1 MKPLTLA
8 ILLALPL
15 PALGHDG
22 QHAAPLPMQVSRAT
36 ERIVLPD
43 IPVTDQRGMT
53 QGFLSRYGPRGP
65 LLVSFLYTNCT
76 EVCLMTQATLSDL
89 DRDLAGPGAPP
100 LTILSITVDP
110 GRDTPEVLA
119 RSASD
124 MAASA
129 KWDWLRAAPSETPVL
144 LTAFGVPA
152 GPIEAH
158 ENVYFLGDLARG
170 DFTRITGNASAED
183 LLALARQLP

>member
-1 MKPLTLA
+1 MKSLTLA
-8 ILLALPL
+8 ALLALLALPL
-15 PALGHDG
+15 PALGHEG
-22 QHAAPLPMQVSRAT
+22 QHTAPLPMQVSRAT

-76 EVCLMTQATLSDL
+76 EVCLMTQATLGDL

-110 GRDTPEVLA
+110 ARDTPEVLA
-119 RSASD
+119 RSRKRHGGQRE
-124 MAASA
+124 MGLAARRAIRNPSA
-129 KWDWLRAAPSETPVL
+129 ADRLRR
-144 LTAFGVPA
+144 
-152 GPIEAH
+152 
-158 ENVYFLGDLARG
+158 ARRPDRG
-170 DFTRITGNASAED
+170 A
-183 LLALARQLP
+183 